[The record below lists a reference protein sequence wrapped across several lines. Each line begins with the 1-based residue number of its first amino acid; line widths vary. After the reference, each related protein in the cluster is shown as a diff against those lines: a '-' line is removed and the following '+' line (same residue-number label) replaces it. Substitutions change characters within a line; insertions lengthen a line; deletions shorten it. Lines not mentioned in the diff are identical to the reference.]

1 MYEHNWHDCNFFC
14 YTYLGIDG
22 LVLLSHYAINIFLLY
37 GWANGSILLLFN
49 SYFTTWITMFSAL
62 LMIGEPTVMLAPY
75 EFRLSLFIISS
86 IVVSLFIGNLTTIL
100 VKYLLGTTPTDSFS
114 EIINMYIAI
123 LQLGAFIPSLFIL
136 LYEGLAFTPYSIFN
150 SKYGDWDN
158 LVLPG

>member
-1 MYEHNWHDCNFFC
+1 
-14 YTYLGIDG
+14 
-22 LVLLSHYAINIFLLY
+22 
-37 GWANGSILLLFN
+37 
-49 SYFTTWITMFSAL
+49 MFSAL

-75 EFRLSLFIISS
+75 ELRLGLFIISS
-86 IVVSLFIGNLTTIL
+86 IVVSLFIGNLTTIM
-100 VKYLLGTTPTDSFS
+100 VKYFLGTTPTDSFS

-123 LQLGAFIPSLFIL
+123 LELGAFIPSLFIF